1 MGVSAAVAAADLF
14 AFDEVVEEAVVA
26 PAEAISASTPE
37 VAEPIV
43 FEKEVPPPSMIDG
56 AVSAGVEA
64 VE

>member
-14 AFDEVVEEAVVA
+14 AFDEVVEEAMA

-43 FEKEVPPPSMIDG
+43 FEKEVAPPSIIDG

>member
-1 MGVSAAVAAADLF
+1 LGVSAAVAAADLF
-14 AFDEVVEEAVVA
+14 AFDEVVEEAVA

-43 FEKEVPPPSMIDG
+43 FEKEVPPSMIDG